1 MDCARVV
8 FSGHA
13 IMRMFER
20 GIGPDAVLAVV
31 GGGETIAE
39 YPEDRPYGSE
49 LLLAFVNARPL
60 HAVVA
65 IDRSSATCIVIT
77 AYEPMAEQWEAD
89 FRTRK
94 PE

>member
-20 GIGPDAVLAVV
+20 DIGPNDVLAVV

-49 LLLAFVNARPL
+49 LLLGLVNSRPL
-60 HAVVA
+60 HVVVA
-65 IDRSSATCIVIT
+65 IDRRNATCIVIT
-77 AYEPMAEQWEAD
+77 AYEPMADQWEAD